1 MEVDVTFEQ
10 NETTFAAQYDPTM
23 TLMGPEGK
31 SAYQVAVDNGFVGSE
46 KQWLESLK
54 GLNGARGKD
63 GAKGEQGER
72 GLPGQKGDKGDKGE
86 RGERGLQGEQGIQGI
101 QGIQGENGKDGING
115 KDGADGYTPVK
126 GKDYFTESDKTE
138 MVNAVIAA
146 LPVYNGEAVAE

>member
-54 GLNGARGKD
+54 G
-63 GAKGEQGER
+63 AKGDR
-72 GLPGQKGDKGDKGE
+72 GAKGDKGAKGD
-86 RGERGLQGEQGIQGI
+86 RGT
-101 QGIQGENGKDGING
+101 D
-115 KDGADGYTPVK
+115 
-126 GKDYFTESDKTE
+126 GKDYIITEKDKNEIVTN
-138 MVNAVIAA
+138 VLNS
-146 LPVYNGEAVAE
+146 LPTWNGGAY